1 MITKYKWK
9 THDEWLNLRKAYI
22 GGSDAGSI
30 IGMNPYKSAYTL
42 WAEKTGRALPFEGN
56 ITTEVGAYLEEF
68 VAKKFEHETGKK
80 VRRENFMLVND
91 KYPWAEANVD
101 RMVVGEKALLEIK
114 TTNSFPNMKKIK
126 GGEFPDA
133 WYAQMTHYLA
143 VTELERAYLAVLV
156 NCREIHFFTL
166 ERDEEEIQALME
178 QEKRF
183 KHYIDT
189 DAEPPVDGSDSTTD
203 TIAEMYPDDN
213 GTTVSLIGY
222 ENDLRQYLDITQN
235 IRDLEALKKE
245 KINKIK
251 AFMGAAEN
259 GESDNFKCTWKTG
272 NRNSFDVKAFT
283 QDHPDIDLSGYYKTS
298 QYRTFKI
305 NERK

>member
-9 THDEWLNLRKAYI
+9 THNEWLELRKAYI
-22 GGSDAGSI
+22 GGSEAGSI

-183 KHYIDT
+183 KRYIDT
-189 DAEPPVDGSDSTTD
+189 DKEPPVDGSDSTTD
-203 TIAEMYPDDN
+203 TISEMYPDDN

-298 QYRTFKI
+298 QYRTFRI

>member
-1 MITKYKWK
+1 MISKYKWK
-9 THDEWLNLRKAYI
+9 THDEWLDLRKAYI
-22 GGSDAGSI
+22 GGSEAGSI

-156 NCREIHFFTL
+156 NCREIYFFTL

-189 DAEPPVDGSDSTTD
+189 DTEPPVDGSDSTTD
-203 TIAEMYPDDN
+203 TISEMYPDDN

-298 QYRTFKI
+298 QYRTFRI

>member
-9 THDEWLNLRKAYI
+9 THNEWLELRKAYI
-22 GGSDAGSI
+22 GGSEAGSI

-68 VAKKFEHETGKK
+68 VAKKFEYETGKK

-143 VTELERAYLAVLV
+143 VTQLERAYLAVLV
-156 NCREIHFFTL
+156 NCREIYFFTL

-183 KHYIDT
+183 KRYIDT
-189 DAEPPVDGSDSTTD
+189 DTEPPVDGSDSTTD

-259 GESDNFKCTWKTG
+259 GESDNFRCTWKTG

-298 QYRTFKI
+298 QYRTFRI